1 MRYGLTSCRG
11 GFAINSRLQ
20 PRTGG
25 KTDRYCSAPTNLMPW
40 RTLDG
45 ESLEFVPLKGALD
58 GSSSDGVLSFAPAS
72 VGLEAEAVVSELDL
86 LLTAGRLS
94 DVSRLVIEREY
105 SRARDEWSF
114 FYAAQAR
121 SFHPLPSPST
131 CFHLLPA
138 PFHPLPPPFTPF
150 HHLPSGRPQ
159 LLRLHR
165 RRSDRHR

>member
-105 SRARDEWSF
+105 SRARDEWRF

-131 CFHLLPA
+131 CFHL
-138 PFHPLPPPFTPF
+138 TPF